1 MRLLKLCIHICI
13 SCLFDLKKLV
23 INLAEYFVQEKSDF
37 WITIIVNSKNHQST
51 KANCGAE
58 KLYDQSQVN
67 FIIKLKRIFFKLCD
81 IFNTF

>member
-37 WITIIVNSKNHQST
+37 
-51 KANCGAE
+51 
-58 KLYDQSQVN
+58 
-67 FIIKLKRIFFKLCD
+67 
-81 IFNTF
+81 